1 MNVFSLKKPQEDK
14 AKSLLKALDQKKN
27 LPTRLKHI
35 KYSIGE
41 LLY

>member
-1 MNVFSLKKPQEDK
+1 
-14 AKSLLKALDQKKN
+14 LDQKKN

-41 LLY
+41 LLYWS